1 MKAHFSYAILELKK
15 HSQTWLLAMNNLL
28 INLTKNVWNME
39 KMKWVIFIRS
49 CDLNM
54 AATVKERPY
63 VISYGKTVNLLEV
76 YIIVFI

>member
-1 MKAHFSYAILELKK
+1 
-15 HSQTWLLAMNNLL
+15 MNNLL

-39 KMKWVIFIRS
+39 EMKWVIFIRS

-76 YIIVFI
+76 YIIVFISKIIVISLGQRFLTGLLIIV